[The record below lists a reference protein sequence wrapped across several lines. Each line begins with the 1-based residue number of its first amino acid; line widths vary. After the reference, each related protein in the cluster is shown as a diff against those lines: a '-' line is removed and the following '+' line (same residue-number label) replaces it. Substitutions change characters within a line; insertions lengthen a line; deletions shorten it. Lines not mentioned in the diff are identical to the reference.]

1 MKYQI
6 EIKGMHCMGCSN
18 LIKISLEE
26 AGLVNVDVNIDKN
39 TAIFESNLN
48 DIHKIKLILNKIFK
62 ELPSYSYDNIKI
74 I

>member
-62 ELPSYSYDNIKI
+62 ELPSYSYDNIKMI
-74 I
+74 